1 MIDAATETNE
11 KFMVLPENRLSI
23 AIFLGVITQFYR
35 YGERN
40 WFGGLNY
47 QSVTAEIDENPAI
60 NKGNRWQVW
69 CDIKVL
75 EHSFLEAIN
84 KQ

>member
-1 MIDAATETNE
+1 MIEAATQQDEQF
-11 KFMVLPENRLSI
+11 KVFPENRLSI
-23 AIFLGVITQFYR
+23 AIFLGVITQFSR
-35 YGERN
+35 YGECN

-47 QSVTAEIDENPAI
+47 QAVKIEMNEHPLVTE
-60 NKGNRWQVW
+60 KNRWQVW

-75 EHSFLEAIN
+75 EQSFLEAIN